1 MKTGLLKK
9 CILAVLAAAA
19 AVCAALAF
27 IPFGKTARAEG
38 ITLESTGDSFNLS
51 GAEYGA
57 QDKFVYSATATLE
70 KGNAAGLVFGAEEGG
85 HYWVF
90 NVDRSANAVKL
101 MYFSEGNETKVLK
114 EDLHK

>member
-38 ITLESTGDSFNLS
+38 ITLESTGDSFNL
-51 GAEYGA
+51 
-57 QDKFVYSATATLE
+57 
-70 KGNAAGLVFGAEEGG
+70 
-85 HYWVF
+85 
-90 NVDRSANAVKL
+90 
-101 MYFSEGNETKVLK
+101 
-114 EDLHK
+114 